1 MGCLTKMTNRSSG
14 EVRRTRVI
22 LKQDTSSVTNN
33 ILRTKTL
40 NKSEIREFKAISIVT
55 GFSRKS
61 KEIQVKRLGHTLAS
75 LAIPGDSDP
84 IRSPVRSAFYRTITP
99 GKPGVGGSKPGQN
112 RGYRC
117 PEGYQFGGRFTD
129 SRLSTCGAKLFD
141 IPSPLGLAIGAL
153 TRMGKGPKGKPA
165 SGRILGAGEYIDSP
179 VISRAPNVQIPK
191 VSTANNASRAKGV
204 AEMVRQLGGVDTR
217 NSRLVRR
224 DGFVLQPVVPTSVL
238 RAIPDNRDMEGA
250 TFIQSALGQTEF
262 GRDELGLLSNTGVN
276 QLLYVTPGGNT
287 FSLQKVREL
296 TVGERRKLGRTV
308 NTANSI
314 DVSTDPTAR
323 LKYVANETGDGIRYS
338 ENFPKIKN
346 PHQMIFRGG
355 KNREKW
361 VEETFGGKRNRMKP
375 IGTSNLSTRETETF
389 AGIKGKI
396 DSVDEAIAHINNG
409 GNLSDISPTILAKV
423 LATNGVSKE
432 TRLSANASM
441 IQLGSRKY
449 IYNKRPSKY
458 EALSER
464 FSEDVQQFLGLESPD
479 VLLVGNGDNRK
490 YLREDAQSA
499 LLGSSLD
506 RNATWKDFSPEDVAK
521 LLVADLV
528 TDQRV
533 RTSDSVVALR
543 RGDKTVPMAVTNVS
557 GGLMSLDKIAI
568 SKRQKMKVDE
578 LLSSALMSEYS
589 KYYRELRADQQ
600 AQMRRYIS
608 QLLSRAKKFS
618 VSQYRSRL
626 SNDGKL
632 SEGEKI
638 HIDIL
643 GKLFQQRVEQL
654 SNSGQLIRDGLSG

>member
-1 MGCLTKMTNRSSG
+1 MNQSDGQIKK
-14 EVRRTRVI
+14 TRVI
-22 LKQDTSSVTNN
+22 LKKSTESTPNN

-40 NKSEIREFKAISIVT
+40 NRAEIREFKAIAMVT
-55 GFSRKS
+55 GYGKKLR
-61 KEIQVKRLGHTLAS
+61 EMQVKKLGHTLLS

-84 IRSPVRSAFYRTITP
+84 IRSPVRSAVYRTITP
-99 GKPGVGGSKPGQN
+99 GKPGVGGSRPGEN

-153 TRMGKGPKGKPA
+153 VRAGRSPKGKPA
-165 SGRILGAGEYIDSP
+165 SGRILGPGEYIDSP

-191 VSTANNASRAKGV
+191 VSTANASARSNGV

-217 NSRLVRR
+217 HSRLVRR
-224 DGFVLQPVVPTSVL
+224 DGFVLEPVVPASVL

-250 TFIQSALGQTEF
+250 TYIQSALGQTEF

-314 DVSTDPTAR
+314 DVSLDPTAR
-323 LKYVANETGDGIRYS
+323 LKYVANETGDGIRYT
-338 ENFPKIKN
+338 ENFPNIKN
-346 PHQMIFRGG
+346 PHQVIFRGG

-361 VEETFGGKRNRMKP
+361 VDETFGATRNRMKP
-375 IGTSNLSTRETETF
+375 IGTQNLSTRETDTF
-389 AGIKGKI
+389 AGISGKI
-396 DSVDEAIAHINNG
+396 TNVDEAIAHING
-409 GNLSDISPTILAKV
+409 GGSMADISPAVLAKV
-423 LATNGVSKE
+423 LATNGLFKE
-432 TRLSANASM
+432 TKLSANASM
-441 IQLGSRKY
+441 IDLGSRKY
-449 IYNKRPSKY
+449 IYNKRPGKY

-479 VLLVGNGDNRK
+479 VFLVGSGDRRK
-490 YLREDAQSA
+490 YLREDVQSA
-499 LLGSSLD
+499 MLGATVD
-506 RNATWKDFSPEDVAK
+506 RNASWKDFTPEDVAK

-533 RTSDSVVALR
+533 RTPDSVVAMR
-543 RGDKTVPMAVTNVS
+543 RGDRVVPMSAMNVS
-557 GGLMSLDKIAI
+557 GSLMSLDSIEIA
-568 SKRQKMKVDE
+568 KRQKMKIED
-578 LLSSALMSEYS
+578 LLSQSIMSEYS
-589 KYYRELRADQQ
+589 KYYQQLKSDQQ
-600 AQMRRYIS
+600 AQMRKYIS
-608 QLLSRAKKFS
+608 QLLARAKKFNL
-618 VSQYRSRL
+618 SQYRTRL

-632 SEGEKI
+632 SDGEKI
-638 HIDIL
+638 HVEIIA
-643 GKLFQQRVEQL
+643 KLFKQRVEQL
-654 SNSGQLIRDGLSG
+654 SNSGQSIREALGR

>member
-1 MGCLTKMTNRSSG
+1 MTNRSNG

-40 NKSEIREFKAISIVT
+40 NQAEIREFKAIAVVT
-55 GFSRKS
+55 GYSRKL
-61 KEIQVKRLGHTLAS
+61 KDVQVKRLGHTLLS

-84 IRSPVRSAFYRTITP
+84 IRSPVRSAVYRTITP
-99 GKPGVGGSKPGQN
+99 GKPGVGGSRPGEN

-141 IPSPLGLAIGAL
+141 IPSPLGLAIGAIA
-153 TRMGKGPKGKPA
+153 RASRSPKGKPA

-191 VSTANNASRAKGV
+191 VSTANNAARSNGV

-217 NSRLVRR
+217 HSRLVRR
-224 DGFVLQPVVPTSVL
+224 DGFVLQPVVPPSVL

-276 QLLYVTPGGNT
+276 QIVYVTPGGNT

-314 DVSTDPTAR
+314 DVSSDPTAR
-323 LKYVANETGDGIRYS
+323 LKYVANETGDGIKYS
-338 ENFPKIKN
+338 ENFPNIKN

-361 VEETFGGKRNRMKP
+361 VEEVFGGKRNRMKP
-375 IGTSNLSTRETETF
+375 IGTSNLSTRETDTF
-389 AGIKGKI
+389 AGISGKI

-409 GNLSDISPTILAKV
+409 GNLSDINPAILAKV
-423 LATNGVSKE
+423 LATNGVTRE
-432 TRLSANASM
+432 TQLSPNASM
-441 IQLGSRKY
+441 IELGSRKY
-449 IYNKRPSKY
+449 IYNKRPGKY

-479 VLLVGNGDNRK
+479 VLLVGAGDRRK

-521 LLVADLV
+521 LLVSDLV
-528 TDQRV
+528 TDQRI

-543 RGDKTVPMAVTNVS
+543 RGDKVVPMAVTNVS
-557 GGLMSLDKIAI
+557 GGLMALDKIAI

-578 LLSSALMSEYS
+578 LLNSALMSEYS
-589 KYYRELRADQQ
+589 KYYQELRADQQ
-600 AQMRRYIS
+600 VQMRKYIS
-608 QLLSRAKKFS
+608 QLLARARKFS
-618 VSQYRSRL
+618 VSQYKSRL
-626 SNDGKL
+626 AKDGRL
-632 SEGEKI
+632 SDGEKI

-654 SNSGQLIRDGLSG
+654 ANSGQLIRDGLSG

>member
-22 LKQDTSSVTNN
+22 LKQDTSSATNN
-33 ILRTKTL
+33 ILRTKTQ
-40 NKSEIREFKAISIVT
+40 NKSEIREFKAISVVT

-61 KEIQVKRLGHTLAS
+61 KDIQVKRLGRTLLS

-84 IRSPVRSAFYRTITP
+84 IRSPVRSAVYRTLTP
-99 GKPGVGGSKPGQN
+99 GKPGVGGSRPGEN

-117 PEGYQFGGRFTD
+117 PEGYQYGGRFTD
-129 SRLSTCGAKLFD
+129 SLLSTCGAKLFD
-141 IPSPLGLAIGAL
+141 IPSPLGLTIGAL
-153 TRMGKGPKGKPA
+153 KKAGKGPKGKPA

-191 VSTANNASRAKGV
+191 VSTANNASRANGV

-217 NSRLVRR
+217 NFRLVRR
-224 DGFVLQPVVPTSVL
+224 DGFVLQPVVPASVL

-250 TFIQSALGQTEF
+250 TYIQSALGQTEF

-314 DVSTDPTAR
+314 DISTDPTAR

-389 AGIKGKI
+389 SGITGKI
-396 DSVDEAIAHINNG
+396 NSVDEAIAHISNG
-409 GNLSDISPTILAKV
+409 GSLSDVNPSILAKV
-423 LATNGVSKE
+423 LATNGVTRE
-432 TRLSANASM
+432 TKLSTNSSM
-441 IQLGSRKY
+441 IELGSRKY

-479 VLLVGNGDNRK
+479 VLLVGSGDNRK

-499 LLGSSLD
+499 ILGSSLD

-521 LLVADLV
+521 LLVSDLV
-528 TDQRV
+528 TDQRI

-543 RGDKTVPMAVTNVS
+543 RGDRVVPMAVTNVS
-557 GGLMSLDKIAI
+557 GGLMALDKIAI
-568 SKRQKMKVDE
+568 AKRQKMKINE
-578 LLSSALMSEYS
+578 LLGSALMSEYS

-600 AQMRRYIS
+600 AQMRRFIA
-608 QLLSRAKKFS
+608 QLLSRARKFS
-618 VSQYRSRL
+618 VSQYKSRL
-626 SNDGKL
+626 STDGKL

-638 HIDIL
+638 HIDML
-643 GKLFQQRVEQL
+643 GKLFKQRVEQL

>member
-1 MGCLTKMTNRSSG
+1 MTNRSNG

-22 LKQDTSSVTNN
+22 LKEDTSSVTNN

-40 NKSEIREFKAISIVT
+40 NQAEIREFKAIAVVT
-55 GFSRKS
+55 GYSRKL
-61 KEIQVKRLGHTLAS
+61 KDVQVKRLGHTLLS

-84 IRSPVRSAFYRTITP
+84 IRSPVRSAVYRTITP
-99 GKPGVGGSKPGQN
+99 GKPGVGGSRPGEN

-141 IPSPLGLAIGAL
+141 IPSPLGLAIGAIA
-153 TRMGKGPKGKPA
+153 RASRSPKGKPA

-191 VSTANNASRAKGV
+191 VSTANNAARSSGV
-204 AEMVRQLGGVDTR
+204 AEMVRQLGGVDSR
-217 NSRLVRR
+217 NTRLVRR

-276 QLLYVTPGGNT
+276 QIVYVTPGGNT

-314 DVSTDPTAR
+314 DVSSDPTAR
-323 LKYVANETGDGIRYS
+323 LKYVANETGDGIKYS
-338 ENFPKIKN
+338 ENFPNIKN

-361 VEETFGGKRNRMKP
+361 VEEVFGGKRNRMKP
-375 IGTSNLSTRETETF
+375 IGTSNLSTRETDTF
-389 AGIKGKI
+389 AGISGKI

-409 GNLSDISPTILAKV
+409 GNLSDINPAILAKV
-423 LATNGVSKE
+423 LATNGVTKE
-432 TRLSANASM
+432 TALSPNASM
-441 IQLGSRKY
+441 IELGSRKY
-449 IYNKRPSKY
+449 IYNKRPGKY

-479 VLLVGNGDNRK
+479 VLLVGAGDRRK

-521 LLVADLV
+521 LLVSDLV
-528 TDQRV
+528 TDQRI

-543 RGDKTVPMAVTNVS
+543 RGDKVVPMAVTNVS
-557 GGLMSLDKIAI
+557 GGLMALDKIAI

-578 LLSSALMSEYS
+578 LLNSALMSEYS
-589 KYYRELRADQQ
+589 KYYQELRADQQ
-600 AQMRRYIS
+600 VQMRKYIS
-608 QLLSRAKKFS
+608 QLLARARKFS
-618 VSQYRSRL
+618 VAQYKSRL
-626 SNDGKL
+626 ANDGRL
-632 SEGEKI
+632 SDGEKI

-654 SNSGQLIRDGLSG
+654 VNSGQLIRDGLSG

>member
-1 MGCLTKMTNRSSG
+1 MNQSDGQIKK
-14 EVRRTRVI
+14 TRVI
-22 LKQDTSSVTNN
+22 LKKSTESTPNN

-40 NKSEIREFKAISIVT
+40 NRAEIREFKAIAMVT
-55 GFSRKS
+55 GYGKKLR
-61 KEIQVKRLGHTLAS
+61 EIQVKKLGHTLLS

-84 IRSPVRSAFYRTITP
+84 IRSPVRSAVYRTITP
-99 GKPGVGGSKPGQN
+99 GKPGVGGSRPGEN

-153 TRMGKGPKGKPA
+153 VRAGRSPKGKPA
-165 SGRILGAGEYIDSP
+165 SGRILGPGEYIDSP

-191 VSTANNASRAKGV
+191 VSTANASARSNGV

-217 NSRLVRR
+217 HSRLVRR
-224 DGFVLQPVVPTSVL
+224 DGFVLEPVVPASVL

-250 TFIQSALGQTEF
+250 TYIQSALGQTEF

-314 DVSTDPTAR
+314 DVSLDPTAR
-323 LKYVANETGDGIRYS
+323 LKYVANETGDGIRYT
-338 ENFPKIKN
+338 ENFPNIKN
-346 PHQMIFRGG
+346 PHQVIFRGG

-361 VEETFGGKRNRMKP
+361 VDETFGATRNRMKP
-375 IGTSNLSTRETETF
+375 IGTQNLSTRETDTF
-389 AGIKGKI
+389 AGISGKI
-396 DSVDEAIAHINNG
+396 TNVDEAIAHINGG
-409 GNLSDISPTILAKV
+409 GNMADISPAVLAKV
-423 LATNGVSKE
+423 LATNGLFKE
-432 TRLSANASM
+432 TKLSANASM
-441 IQLGSRKY
+441 IDLGSRKY
-449 IYNKRPSKY
+449 IYNKRPGKY

-479 VLLVGNGDNRK
+479 VFLVGSGDRRK
-490 YLREDAQSA
+490 YLREDVQSA
-499 LLGSSLD
+499 MLGATVD
-506 RNATWKDFSPEDVAK
+506 RNASWKDFTPEDVAK

-533 RTSDSVVALR
+533 RTPDSVVAMR
-543 RGDKTVPMAVTNVS
+543 RGDRVVPMSAMNVS
-557 GGLMSLDKIAI
+557 GSLMSLDSIEIA
-568 SKRQKMKVDE
+568 KRQKMKIDD
-578 LLSSALMSEYS
+578 LLSQSIMSEYS
-589 KYYRELRADQQ
+589 KYYQQLKSDQQ
-600 AQMRRYIS
+600 AQMRKYIS
-608 QLLSRAKKFS
+608 QLLARAKKFNL
-618 VSQYRSRL
+618 SQYRTRL

-632 SEGEKI
+632 SDGEKI
-638 HIDIL
+638 HIEIIA
-643 GKLFQQRVEQL
+643 KLFKQRVEQL
-654 SNSGQLIRDGLSG
+654 SNSGQSIREALGR

>member
-1 MGCLTKMTNRSSG
+1 MNQSDGQIKK
-14 EVRRTRVI
+14 TRVI
-22 LKQDTSSVTNN
+22 LKKSTESTPNN

-40 NKSEIREFKAISIVT
+40 NRAEIREFKAIAMVT
-55 GFSRKS
+55 GYGKKLRD
-61 KEIQVKRLGHTLAS
+61 IQVKKLGHTLLS

-84 IRSPVRSAFYRTITP
+84 IRSPVRSAVYRTITP
-99 GKPGVGGSKPGQN
+99 GKPGVGGSRPGEN

-153 TRMGKGPKGKPA
+153 VRAGRSPKGKPA
-165 SGRILGAGEYIDSP
+165 SGRILGPGEYIDSP

-191 VSTANNASRAKGV
+191 VSTANASARSNGV

-217 NSRLVRR
+217 HSRLVRR
-224 DGFVLQPVVPTSVL
+224 DGFVLEPVVPASVL

-250 TFIQSALGQTEF
+250 TYIQSALGQTEF

-314 DVSTDPTAR
+314 DVSLDPTAR
-323 LKYVANETGDGIRYS
+323 LKYVANETGDGIRYT
-338 ENFPKIKN
+338 ENFPNIKN
-346 PHQMIFRGG
+346 PHQVIFRGG

-361 VEETFGGKRNRMKP
+361 VDETFGATRNRMKP
-375 IGTSNLSTRETETF
+375 IGTQHLSTRETDTF
-389 AGIKGKI
+389 AGISGKI
-396 DSVDEAIAHINNG
+396 TNVDEAIAHINGG
-409 GNLSDISPTILAKV
+409 GNMADISPAVLAKV
-423 LATNGVSKE
+423 LATNGLFKE
-432 TRLSANASM
+432 TKLSANASM
-441 IQLGSRKY
+441 IDLGSRKY
-449 IYNKRPSKY
+449 IYNKRPGKY

-479 VLLVGNGDNRK
+479 VFLVGSGDRRK
-490 YLREDAQSA
+490 YLREDVQSA
-499 LLGSSLD
+499 MLGATVD
-506 RNATWKDFSPEDVAK
+506 RNASWKDFTPEDVAK

-533 RTSDSVVALR
+533 RTPDSVVAMR
-543 RGDKTVPMAVTNVS
+543 RGDRVVPMSAMNVS
-557 GGLMSLDKIAI
+557 GSLMSLDSIEIA
-568 SKRQKMKVDE
+568 KRQKMKIED
-578 LLSSALMSEYS
+578 LLNQSIMSEYS
-589 KYYRELRADQQ
+589 KYYQQLKSDQQ
-600 AQMRRYIS
+600 AQMRKYIS
-608 QLLSRAKKFS
+608 QLLARAKKFNL
-618 VSQYRSRL
+618 SQYRTRL

-632 SEGEKI
+632 SDGEKI
-638 HIDIL
+638 HVEIIA
-643 GKLFQQRVEQL
+643 KLFKQRVEQL
-654 SNSGQLIRDGLSG
+654 SNSGQSIREALGR

>member
-14 EVRRTRVI
+14 EVRKTRVI

-40 NKSEIREFKAISIVT
+40 NKSEIREFKAIAVVT

-61 KEIQVKRLGHTLAS
+61 KDIQVKRLGHTLLS

-84 IRSPVRSAFYRTITP
+84 IRSPVRSAVYRTITP

-129 SRLSTCGAKLFD
+129 SRLSTCGAQLFD
-141 IPSPLGLAIGAL
+141 IPSPLGLALGAL
-153 TRMGKGPKGKPA
+153 SRLSKGPKGKPA
-165 SGRILGAGEYIDSP
+165 SGRILGPGEYIDSP

-191 VSTANNASRAKGV
+191 VSTANNASRANSV

-217 NSRLVRR
+217 HSRLVRR
-224 DGFVLQPVVPTSVL
+224 DGFVLQPVVPPSVL
-238 RAIPDNRDMEGA
+238 RAIPDNRDMEGS

-314 DVSTDPTAR
+314 DISTDPTAR

-338 ENFPKIKN
+338 ENFPSIKN

-409 GNLSDISPTILAKV
+409 GNLSDINPTILAKV
-423 LATNGVSKE
+423 LASNGVTRE
-432 TRLSANASM
+432 TRLSTNASM
-441 IQLGSRKY
+441 IELGSRKY

-479 VLLVGNGDNRK
+479 VLLVGNGENRK

-506 RNATWKDFSPEDVAK
+506 RNATWKDFSPEDIAK
-521 LLVADLV
+521 LLVSDLV
-528 TDQRV
+528 TDQRI

-543 RGDKTVPMAVTNVS
+543 KGDRVVPMATTNVS
-557 GGLMSLDKIAI
+557 GGLMALDKIEI
-568 SKRQKMKVDE
+568 SKRQKMKVED
-578 LLSSALMSEYS
+578 LLGSALMSEYS

-600 AQMRRYIS
+600 SQMRRYIS
-608 QLLSRAKKFS
+608 QLLARARKFS
-618 VSQYRSRL
+618 LSQYKSRL
-626 SNDGKL
+626 ATDGKL
-632 SEGEKI
+632 SDGETI
-638 HIDIL
+638 HIEIL
-643 GKLFQQRVEQL
+643 GKLFKQRVEQL
-654 SNSGQLIRDGLSG
+654 SNSGQLIRDGLNG

>member
-1 MGCLTKMTNRSSG
+1 MTNRSSG

-33 ILRTKTL
+33 ILRTKTQ
-40 NKSEIREFKAISIVT
+40 NKSEIREFKAISVVT

-61 KEIQVKRLGHTLAS
+61 KDIQVKRLGRTLLS

-84 IRSPVRSAFYRTITP
+84 IRSPVRSAVYRTLTP

-117 PEGYQFGGRFTD
+117 PEGYQYGGRFTD

-141 IPSPLGLAIGAL
+141 IPSPLGLTISAL
-153 TRMGKGPKGKPA
+153 KKAGKGPKGKPA
-165 SGRILGAGEYIDSP
+165 SGRVLGAGEYIDSP

-217 NSRLVRR
+217 NFRLVRR
-224 DGFVLQPVVPTSVL
+224 DGFVLQPVVPPSVL

-250 TFIQSALGQTEF
+250 TYIQSALGQTEF
-262 GRDELGLLSNTGVN
+262 GREELGLLSNTGVN

-314 DVSTDPTAR
+314 DISTDPTAR
-323 LKYVANETGDGIRYS
+323 LKYVANETGDGIKYS
-338 ENFPKIKN
+338 ENFPSIRN

-409 GNLSDISPTILAKV
+409 GNLSDINPAILAKV
-423 LATNGVSKE
+423 LASNGITRE
-432 TRLSANASM
+432 TRLSANSSM
-441 IQLGSRKY
+441 IELGSRKY

-479 VLLVGNGDNRK
+479 VLLVGSGDNRK

-499 LLGSSLD
+499 ILGSSLD

-521 LLVADLV
+521 LLVSDLV

-533 RTSDSVVALR
+533 RTNDSVVALR
-543 RGDKTVPMAVTNVS
+543 RGDRVVPMAVTNVS
-557 GGLMSLDKIAI
+557 GSLMSLDKISIA
-568 SKRQKMKVDE
+568 KRQKMKVEE
-578 LLSSALMSEYS
+578 LATDVKDVVVDTEKTAKCDLQWNEKSSTMRFASNEA
-589 KYYRELRADQQ
+589 REQ
-600 AQMRRYIS
+600 AKAVFMKEC
-608 QLLSRAKKFS
+608 LAK
-618 VSQYRSRL
+618 
-626 SNDGKL
+626 
-632 SEGEKI
+632 
-638 HIDIL
+638 
-643 GKLFQQRVEQL
+643 
-654 SNSGQLIRDGLSG
+654 